1 MTEWSPVYPP
11 ESLPWEQDWH
21 YPGRGRG
28 PLGPFSL
35 CRCRPSAGQLWPFLC
50 CPPLCQPCWTP
61 CPGSDIFPNSMTA
74 SWSCGGPRLP
84 VELIRPSA
92 GGSCIQAPRCP
103 ASTSPPGVKG
113 KRASGRAALVR
124 ARCCPPDC
132 MRLGIGRGTGV
143 CSLRP
148 VIAPGPSL
156 RSSEVQ
162 FRRPL
167 SPFTSG
173 GPDGAH
179 YILFGCKTWRSE
191 NP

>member
-1 MTEWSPVYPP
+1 MGE
-11 ESLPWEQDWH
+11 
-21 YPGRGRG
+21 PGRSRRSERPRAQNPPP
-28 PLGPFSL
+28 PLGRHWTKPRL
-35 CRCRPSAGQLWPFLC
+35 GLRYLRLPSARRTLGADAQF
-50 CPPLCQPCWTP
+50 
-61 CPGSDIFPNSMTA
+61 SDILPNSMTA

-103 ASTSPPGVKG
+103 ASASPPGVKG
-113 KRASGRAALVR
+113 KRASGRAALVG
-124 ARCCPPDC
+124 ARCRLRDC

-148 VIAPGPSL
+148 VVAPGPSL

-162 FRRPL
+162 FGRPL

>member
-1 MTEWSPVYPP
+1 MVSCLSPREPALGTRLALSVGVGGGPGGLRAIQP
-11 ESLPWEQDWH
+11 VQVQAFRWAAVAVSMLPTALPALLD
-21 YPGRGRG
+21 
-28 PLGPFSL
+28 
-35 CRCRPSAGQLWPFLC
+35 
-50 CPPLCQPCWTP
+50 P
-61 CPGSDIFPNSMTA
+61 CPGSDILPNSMTA

-103 ASTSPPGVKG
+103 ASASPPGVKG
-113 KRASGRAALVR
+113 KRASGRAALVG
-124 ARCCPPDC
+124 ARCRLRDC

-148 VIAPGPSL
+148 VVAPGPSL

-162 FRRPL
+162 FGRPL